1 MRQKEIRV
9 DHGHWHIDRT
19 TGVVDDASHFPNP
32 HVSHEGGRM
41 AISVY
46 IPTPFRKLTGN
57 RQHVEAN
64 GKNVAEVLAHLE
76 RQYPGFRQLVFGAG
90 DAVPA
95 HINIYVNKQEIGS
108 LAGIETA
115 VKDGDE
121 VAVIPALAGGAASP
135 PGGERAL
142 RRIGALT
149 PEQVNRY
156 SRHIIM
162 PQVGPS
168 GQRKI
173 MESSVLIIGA
183 GGLGSP
189 IAVYLAL
196 AGIGKIGVV
205 DFDTVDI
212 SNLQRQILHQND
224 DIGKPKAIS
233 AKETINA
240 YNPDVE
246 VVTHEVPITSDNSM
260 EIIAPY
266 DYIINGA
273 DNFAAR
279 YLVNDTCHFLKK
291 PLIDGSIL
299 LFDGQVTVY
308 QPDKGCYRCLYPAPP
323 PPGMVPSCAEAGVL
337 GALCGT
343 VGTIQA
349 TEVLK
354 LILGVGDSLHARLLL
369 YDALAMEFRQVRIR
383 KDPKCVLCGEPD
395 DANAKVTGLIDYDA
409 WCGGAFGHTNEEEQK
424 ASEAAKAARA
434 KVHAQRAKAP
444 RRKSATKRAPSKKRS
459 AS

>member
-1 MRQKEIRV
+1 
-9 DHGHWHIDRT
+9 
-19 TGVVDDASHFPNP
+19 
-32 HVSHEGGRM
+32 M
-41 AISVY
+41 AVSVY
-46 IPTPFRKLTGN
+46 IPTPFRKMTGN
-57 RQHVEAN
+57 RQSIKAD
-64 GKNVAEVLAHLE
+64 GANVAEVLADVDK
-76 RQYPGFRQLVFGAG
+76 QYPGFRQLVFGAG
-90 DAVPA
+90 NEIPA
-95 HINIYVNKQEIGS
+95 HINIYVNKQEISS
-108 LAGIETA
+108 LQGTDTK
-115 VKDGDE
+115 VSDGDE
-121 VAVIPALAGGAASP
+121 VAIIPAMAGGSGDGP
-135 PGGERAL
+135 QRVVEP
-142 RRIGALT
+142 RRVVGALT
-149 PEQVNRY
+149 HEQVNRY

-162 PQVGPS
+162 PQVGPA

-173 MESSVLIIGA
+173 MEASVLIIGA

-196 AGIGKIGVV
+196 AGVGKIGIV

-212 SNLQRQILHQND
+212 SNLQRQILHQNA
-224 DIGKPKAIS
+224 DIGKAKAIS

-260 EIIAPY
+260 EIIAKY

-279 YLVNDTCHFLKK
+279 YLVNDTCFFLKK

-308 QPDKGCYRCLYPAPP
+308 LPGQGCYRCLYPSPP

-354 LILGVGDSLHARLLL
+354 LILGVGDSLHGRLLL

-383 KDPKCVLCGEPD
+383 KDPKCVLCGDEPS
-395 DANAKVTGLIDYDA
+395 VTELIDYDA

-424 ASEAAKAARA
+424 AADAAKRAREVSSMNA
-434 KVHAQRAKAP
+434 
-444 RRKSATKRAPSKKRS
+444 
-459 AS
+459 

>member
-1 MRQKEIRV
+1 M
-9 DHGHWHIDRT
+9 DHGHLHIDRA
-19 TGVVDDASHFPNP
+19 TGSIDSASRDAFPAAP
-32 HVSHEGGRM
+32 TGGRRPENPCGGDM

-57 RQHVEAN
+57 RQHVEAE
-64 GKNVAEVLAHLE
+64 GKNVAEVLANVDK
-76 RQYPGFRQLVFGAG
+76 QFPGFHHLVFGSG
-90 DAVPA
+90 TEVPA
-95 HINIYVNKQEIGS
+95 HINIYVNKQEISS
-108 LAGIETA
+108 LNGINTA
-115 VKDGDE
+115 LMDGDE
-121 VAVIPALAGGAASP
+121 VAVIPAMAGGSGDGTGAQQAAP
-135 PGGERAL
+135 NPGR

-149 PEQVNRY
+149 AEQVNRY

-196 AGIGKIGVV
+196 AGIGKIGIV

-224 DIGKPKAIS
+224 DIGKLKAIS

-246 VVTHEVPITSDNSM
+246 VVTHEVPITSDNAM
-260 EIIAPY
+260 EIIAGY

-308 QPDKGCYRCLYPAPP
+308 LPGQGCYRCLYPAPP

-354 LILGVGDSLHARLLL
+354 LILGVGDSLHGRLLL

-383 KDPKCVLCGEPD
+383 RDPNCVLCGENPT
-395 DANAKVTGLIDYDA
+395 VTELIDYDA
-409 WCGGAFGHTNEEEQK
+409 WCGGAFGHTNEEERK
-424 ASEAAKAARA
+424 AADAAKAAREQA
-434 KVHAQRAKAP
+434 KV
-444 RRKSATKRAPSKKRS
+444 
-459 AS
+459 